1 MGDEKRY
8 ECIHAVMNEAP
19 FAFSIFDKNFR
30 FLECNREKLFLH
42 GVADSKECL
51 RRFWEF
57 IPEFQPDG
65 LLSRDKWTA
74 MMRRTMDIG
83 RVSFEWEYVNGNR
96 KIPVKIKL
104 AKISAG
110 GGTFLVMYERNLL
123 GEKKYINDLLAV
135 QKDMEEA
142 YRNSVESE
150 NAKSRF
156 FAMMSHELRSPLQAI
171 IGAAELMFQ
180 KEISEVGKGYLTL
193 IQQSG
198 YHLLGIINEILE
210 FSSIQSGK
218 IEVDCDSYT
227 MSSLIS
233 EIKDMIT
240 VLLIGS
246 PVTFSVRAD
255 NRIPEKLKGDKRH
268 IKQVLINILN
278 NAVKY
283 TPEGYIELS
292 ISFRRQGDDQ
302 IQLSFAIKDTGVGI
316 RQEDMGKLFQE
327 FGRLNEGK
335 QIGGEGNGLGLFVVR
350 EISQALGGDIRVSSE
365 YGTGSEFV
373 FQLVQS
379 VEDEQKLA
387 WVGHGEGKQVLIF
400 EEKPDQAS
408 SLLYALNCLGLQ
420 TCSVKSR
427 EEFQKEISGGA
438 YDYGFAPAAVVFDC
452 EEAGILSACKTR
464 LVCIMDFDD
473 RREYRFPKHRI
484 RQIWRPL
491 YCVNVADIINRP
503 WERVSECSLKTAGNS
518 SSALCKRVLIV
529 DDMPVNLRITGEL
542 IRTIGI
548 EADTCMSGYEAI
560 SLMKEKHYDIVFLD
574 YMMPG
579 MDGIATA
586 WAMRAMRNEDPFYGR
601 LPIIALTANSFEGQM
616 DYLEKNG
623 INDFLTKPVSISD
636 LKRILCKWFP
646 EFDVSCGVK
655 GAKAGT
661 MEKLLEIPEVSA
673 LDGLRNVGGSME
685 AYLDILSDFCRMAG
699 EYSSK
704 IRQNMSGGRRQ
715 EFVVCVH
722 ALKGAARGIGAFQF
736 SKYAETLEEQVCTGK
751 LEKWQ
756 EDTEWLLSKFK
767 KLTLDIKEALKF
779 WEEEKCD
786 EDNIS
791 ILHLDLLKKA
801 LEEMD
806 IHTINSLIVGYKDL
820 TPRSAA
826 RRVFG
831 EIEPFVLLFDYEGA
845 GKKIDQIMKEKVN
858 IYQ

>member
-1 MGDEKRY
+1 MEDEKRY
-8 ECIHAVMNEAP
+8 EYIHAVMNEAP
-19 FAFSIFDKNFR
+19 FAFSIFDENFR

-57 IPEFQPDG
+57 VPEFQPDG
-65 LLSRDKWTA
+65 LLSRDKWRA
-74 MMRRTMDIG
+74 MMMKALDIG
-83 RVSFEWEYVNGNR
+83 KVSFEWEYVNGNR
-96 KIPVKIKL
+96 TVPVKIKL
-104 AKISAG
+104 VKISADSS
-110 GGTFLVMYERNLL
+110 TFLVKYERNLL

-135 QKDMEEA
+135 QKDLEEA
-142 YRNSVESE
+142 YSNSVESE

-156 FAMMSHELRSPLQAI
+156 FAMMSHELRSPLQVI

-180 KEISEVGKGYLTL
+180 KGIPEAAKGYLTL
-193 IQQSG
+193 VQQSG

-240 VLLIGS
+240 VLLMGS
-246 PVTFSVRAD
+246 PVIFSVRAD

-283 TPEGYIELS
+283 TTEGYIELS
-292 ISFRRQGDDQ
+292 ISFRKLDDDQ
-302 IQLSFAIKDTGVGI
+302 VRLSFSVKDTGVGI
-316 RQEDMGKLFQE
+316 RQEDMEKLFQE
-327 FGRLNEGK
+327 FGRLNENK
-335 QIGGEGNGLGLFVVR
+335 QTEGNGLGLFVAR
-350 EISQALGGDIRVSSE
+350 EISQALGGDISVSSE
-365 YGTGSEFV
+365 YGAGSEFV
-373 FQLVQS
+373 FELVQS

-387 WVGHGEGKQVLIF
+387 WVEHGERNQVLIF
-400 EEKPDQAS
+400 EEKPDQVF

-420 TCSVKSR
+420 TFSAKSR
-427 EEFQKEISGGA
+427 EEFQKEISRGA
-438 YDYGFAPAAVVFDC
+438 YDYGFASAAVVLEC
-452 EEAGILSACKTR
+452 EEAGILSACETR

-473 RREYRFPKHRI
+473 RREYRFSEHRI

-491 YCVNVADIINRP
+491 YCLNVADIINRS
-503 WERVSECSLKTAGNS
+503 WEEVPKCSLKTAGNS
-518 SSALCKRVLIV
+518 SYVSCKRVLIV

-542 IRTIGI
+542 VRTIGI
-548 EADTCMSGYEAI
+548 GADTCMSGFEAI
-560 SLMKEKHYDIVFLD
+560 SLMKENHYDIVFLD

-586 WAMRAMRNEDPFYGR
+586 RAIRAMRNEDPFYGR

-623 INDFLTKPVSISD
+623 IDDFLTKPVSVSD
-636 LKRILCKWFP
+636 LKKILGKWFP
-646 EFDVSCGVK
+646 KFDAAYEVTGT
-655 GAKAGT
+655 KAGT
-661 MEKLLEIPEVSA
+661 MEKLLEIPGVSA

-704 IRQNMSGGRRQ
+704 IRQSLSGDRRQ

-722 ALKGAARGIGAFQF
+722 ALKGAARGIGALQF
-736 SKYAETLEEQVCTGK
+736 SKYAEALEEQICTGK

-756 EDTEWLLSKFK
+756 EDTEWLLAKFK
-767 KLTLDIKEALKF
+767 KLTLDIKEALKL

-826 RRVFG
+826 RRIFG
-831 EIEPFVLLFDYEGA
+831 EIEPFILLFDYEGA

-858 IYQ
+858 ICQ